1 MARPLRPRF
10 PLRLPAAALA
20 ALPGLWLLAQAAAGQ
35 LGPRPWETLNHET
48 GAWTLRLL
56 VATLAITPLRRVLR
70 WGPLLQV
77 RRPLGVATALY
88 AAAHLVCFAGDHGFD
103 IGLVAGET
111 VRRTY
116 LQLGLVALLVLV
128 ALAATSNDAA
138 VRRLRAERWQRLHR
152 LVWVAAVLGVLHALL
167 QARLG
172 AIEPAVM
179 AGIVVWLALFRWLPQ
194 VPRPAA
200 LVALAVAVAG
210 LVAGIE
216 ALAAAGALGSRA
228 WALLAANLQPSLWPR
243 PAVVVLGLGLAVAA
257 LAACRPRPE
266 QARN

>member
-1 MARPLRPRF
+1 MARPVRPRF
-10 PLRLPAAALA
+10 PLRLPAAVLA

-70 WGPLLQV
+70 WGPLLRV
-77 RRPLGVATALY
+77 RQPLGVATAVY
-88 AAAHLVCFAGDHGFD
+88 ALAHLACFAGDHGFD
-103 IGLVAGET
+103 LGFVAAET

-116 LQLGLVALLVLV
+116 LLLGLVALLALM

-152 LVWVAAVLGVLHALL
+152 LVWVAAGLAALHALL

-172 AIEPAVM
+172 SVEPAVM

-194 VPRPAA
+194 LPGPAA
-200 LVALAVAVAG
+200 LAGLAVAVAG
-210 LVAGIE
+210 LVGGVE
-216 ALAAAGALGSRA
+216 AVAAAWTLGSRA
-228 WALLAANLQPSLWPR
+228 WALLAANLQPFLWPR
-243 PAVVVLGLGLAVAA
+243 PVVVVLGLGLAVAG
-257 LAACRPRPE
+257 LAAWRQRPE
-266 QARN
+266 RGQN